1 MPLPLIPVIV
11 GIVLLFAS
19 PAATIAIRKLV
30 KKLAG
35 KRVAILGGQRVGKT
49 TLLHILR
56 DGRVQKRA
64 SRTVDP
70 APGGRFVMEV
80 GGKEIDF
87 DIPKDLPGH
96 HNFGLTHWKTAFA
109 EADYVW
115 YLFRS
120 DLIAQGDPSE
130 IRKVEDHLDLFKQ
143 WMGSGS
149 STRPKVILIGTWAD
163 QAPGYTEDFAE
174 FIGDIGGSAPIKHG
188 AIKLNNADLVVG
200 SLVTNK
206 DSKVLIKSL
215 RSYL

>member
-1 MPLPLIPVIV
+1 LPLPLIPVIV
-11 GIVLLFAS
+11 GIVLLFAGGT
-19 PAATIAIRKLV
+19 AAIVIPKLA

-35 KRVAILGGQRVGKT
+35 KRVAILGGQKVGKT

-56 DGRVQKRA
+56 DGRVPKRA
-64 SRTVDP
+64 SHTVDP
-70 APGGRFVMEV
+70 ALGGRFVMEV

-87 DIPKDLPGH
+87 DVPNDLPGH
-96 HNFGLTHWKTAFA
+96 HNFGLSHWEAAFA
-109 EADYVW
+109 GADYVW

-130 IRKVEDHLDLFKQ
+130 IRKVKDHLDLFKD
-143 WMGSGS
+143 WMGSGV
-149 STRPKVILIGTWAD
+149 STLPKVILIGTWAD
-163 QAPGYTEDFAE
+163 QAPGYTEDFAK
-174 FIGDIGGSAPIKHG
+174 FIGDIGGNFPIKHG